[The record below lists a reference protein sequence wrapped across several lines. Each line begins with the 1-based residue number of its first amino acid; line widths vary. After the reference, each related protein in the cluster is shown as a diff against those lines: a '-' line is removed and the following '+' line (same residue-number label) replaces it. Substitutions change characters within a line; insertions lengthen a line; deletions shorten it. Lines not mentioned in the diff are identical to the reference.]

1 MFREVIGDD
10 TVNLTNMTL
19 INKLCGQN
27 SKVLNV
33 TADGTTQQ

>member
-10 TVNLTNMTL
+10 TVNRTNVTL

-27 SKVLNV
+27 AKVLNV
-33 TADGTTQQ
+33 TTDDITQQ